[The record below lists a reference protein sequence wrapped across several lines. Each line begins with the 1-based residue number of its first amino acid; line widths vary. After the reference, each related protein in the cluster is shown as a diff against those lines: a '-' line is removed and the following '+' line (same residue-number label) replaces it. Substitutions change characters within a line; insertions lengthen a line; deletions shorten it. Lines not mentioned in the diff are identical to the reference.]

1 MNTWEARI
9 ERWLEQLK
17 RQVARVEAWTPER
30 LGDRYECFLERQG
43 PWTGRRGS
51 VAFLRKSADEI
62 EHTSPRRAA
71 RNRRTA
77 DKIEQEGLDITFRMD
92 SPEREDTP

>member
-17 RQVARVEAWTPER
+17 RQVARVEAWHQR
-30 LGDRYECFLERQG
+30 LEDRYEYFLERQG
-43 PWTGRRGS
+43 PWASRRGS

-62 EHTSPRRAA
+62 EHISPRRAA

>member
-1 MNTWEARI
+1 MNKWEARI
-9 ERWLEQLK
+9 ERWLEQL
-17 RQVARVEAWTPER
+17 EAWAQR

-43 PWTGRRGS
+43 PWASRRGY
-51 VAFLRKSADEI
+51 VAFLRKSADKI
-62 EHTSPRRAA
+62 EHILPRPAA